1 VCLLCGGHL
10 RPGRATIPFVL
21 PETVVVIRDVPAE
34 ICSNCQEPFTIGEVT
49 DMLANLLTRVRS
61 LPVEV
66 SIISYAEGLEEVAA
80 R

>member
-1 VCLLCGGHL
+1 
-10 RPGRATIPFVL
+10 
-21 PETVVVIRDVPAE
+21 
-34 ICSNCQEPFTIGEVT
+34 
-49 DMLANLLTRVRS
+49 MLANLLTRVRS